1 MFDCLLVGLS
11 VCLSDQLF
19 VVLGLSLCIYVTCSH
34 KMSLKSENLSNE
46 ILVPLDSVEQELS
59 NGI

>member
-1 MFDCLLVGLS
+1 MYMYR
-11 VCLSDQLF
+11 
-19 VVLGLSLCIYVTCSH
+19 IYVTCSH
-34 KMSLKSENLSNE
+34 KMSLKSENLRNE